1 MPVSASQW
9 KPVQTNNISEQTLLS
24 SGKAALPPKV
34 LRATWLGLFLSL
46 FAMLL
51 VRQSVS
57 YFWPTLTFT
66 AAIWKETLLWVSAIT
81 LLFIIR
87 RGERLPLTSIGLG
100 TSCWW
105 KSILWGLVI
114 AVASAAAGGVLAAL
128 TGYGHGPGSAAF
140 EKLPLWLITLIVLR
154 AGVVEELF
162 YRGYAIERLQALGL
176 KPAWAAGIPL
186 VIFALGHWTGGAANI
201 LIALVLGAI
210 LSAFYLWRRDLI
222 ANMIGHGTVD
232 FIANVLPNLFS

>member
-9 KPVQTNNISEQTLLS
+9 KPVQTNDIREQPLLT
-24 SGKAALPPKV
+24 SGKIALPPKV
-34 LRATWLGLFLSL
+34 SRSTWLGLCLSL

-87 RGERLPLTSIGLG
+87 RGERLPFTSIGLG
-100 TSCWW
+100 TSRWW
-105 KSILWGLVI
+105 KSILWGLALTVI
-114 AVASAAAGGVLAAL
+114 CGGIAGVLAAL
-128 TGYGHGPGSAAF
+128 TGYGDGPGSAAF

-162 YRGYAIERLQALGL
+162 YRGYAIERLQAVGL

-210 LSAFYLWRRDLI
+210 LGVFYLCRRDLV

>member
-1 MPVSASQW
+1 METDNIGAQSFLMTDGSAMA
-9 KPVQTNNISEQTLLS
+9 KRIS
-24 SGKAALPPKV
+24 
-34 LRATWLGLFLSL
+34 RATWVGLFLSL
-46 FAMLL
+46 FVMLL

-100 TSCWW
+100 TSRWW

-162 YRGYAIERLQALGL
+162 YRGYAIERLQAVGL

-210 LSAFYLWRRDLI
+210 LSAFYLWRRDLV

>member
-1 MPVSASQW
+1 METDNIGAQSFLVTD
-9 KPVQTNNISEQTLLS
+9 KPAVATKISR
-24 SGKAALPPKV
+24 V
-34 LRATWLGLFLSL
+34 TWLGLFLSL
-46 FAMLL
+46 FVMLL

-100 TSCWW
+100 TSRWW

-162 YRGYAIERLQALGL
+162 YRGFAIERLQAVGL

-210 LSAFYLWRRDLI
+210 LSAFYLWRRDLV

-232 FIANVLPNLFS
+232 FVANVLPNLFS

>member
-1 MPVSASQW
+1 METDNIGAQSFLMTEGSAMA
-9 KPVQTNNISEQTLLS
+9 KRIS
-24 SGKAALPPKV
+24 
-34 LRATWLGLFLSL
+34 RATWVGLFLSL
-46 FAMLL
+46 LVMLL
-51 VRQSVS
+51 VRQAVS

-66 AAIWKETLLWVSAIT
+66 AAIWKETLLWISAIT

-87 RGERLPLTSIGLG
+87 CGERLPLTSIGRG
-100 TSCWW
+100 TSRWW
-105 KSILWGLVI
+105 KSILYGLVV
-114 AVASAAAGGVLAAL
+114 AVASAAAGGVLAGL
-128 TGYGHGPGSAAF
+128 TGYGDGPCSAAF

-162 YRGYAIERLQALGL
+162 YRGYAIERLQAVGL
-176 KPAWAAGIPL
+176 KPVWAAGIPL
-186 VIFALGHWTGGAANI
+186 IIFALGHWTGGAANI

-210 LSAFYLWRRDLI
+210 LSAFYLWRRDLV

>member
-1 MPVSASQW
+1 METDNIGTQSFLMTDGSAVA
-9 KPVQTNNISEQTLLS
+9 KRIS
-24 SGKAALPPKV
+24 
-34 LRATWLGLFLSL
+34 RATWLGLFLSL
-46 FAMLL
+46 FVMLL

-87 RGERLPLTSIGLG
+87 RGERLPFTSIGLG
-100 TSCWW
+100 TSRWW
-105 KSILWGLVI
+105 KSLLWGLGI

-140 EKLPLWLITLIVLR
+140 EKLPLWLITLIVFR

-162 YRGYAIERLQALGL
+162 YRGYAIERLQAIGL

-201 LIALVLGAI
+201 LIALALGAI
-210 LSAFYLWRRDLI
+210 LSIFYLWRRDLV

>member
-1 MPVSASQW
+1 METDNIGAQSFLMTEGSAMA
-9 KPVQTNNISEQTLLS
+9 KRIS
-24 SGKAALPPKV
+24 
-34 LRATWLGLFLSL
+34 RATWVGLFLSL
-46 FAMLL
+46 FVMLL

-100 TSCWW
+100 TSRWW

-162 YRGYAIERLQALGL
+162 YRGYAIERLQAVGL

-210 LSAFYLWRRDLI
+210 LSAFYLWRRDLV

>member
-1 MPVSASQW
+1 METDNIGAQSFLMTDGSAMA
-9 KPVQTNNISEQTLLS
+9 KRIS
-24 SGKAALPPKV
+24 
-34 LRATWLGLFLSL
+34 RATWVGLFLSL
-46 FAMLL
+46 FVMLL

-100 TSCWW
+100 TSRWW
-105 KSILWGLVI
+105 KSILWGLAI

-162 YRGYAIERLQALGL
+162 YRGYAIERLQAVGL

-210 LSAFYLWRRDLI
+210 LSAFYLWRRDLV

-232 FIANVLPNLFS
+232 FVANVLPNLFS

>member
-1 MPVSASQW
+1 MSDKATPLAKVS
-9 KPVQTNNISEQTLLS
+9 
-24 SGKAALPPKV
+24 
-34 LRATWLGLFLSL
+34 RATWVGLFLSL

-66 AAIWKETLLWVSAIT
+66 AAVWKETLLWVSAIA
-81 LLFIIR
+81 LLVVIR
-87 RGERLPLTSIGLG
+87 RGERLPLSSIGLG
-100 TSCWW
+100 RSRWW
-105 KSILWGLVI
+105 KSILWGLALTVI
-114 AVASAAAGGVLAAL
+114 CGGVAGVLAAL

-140 EKLPLWLITLIVLR
+140 EKLPLWLITLIVIR

-162 YRGYAIERLQALGL
+162 YRGYAIERLQAVGL

-210 LSAFYLWRRDLI
+210 LSGFYLWRRDLA
-222 ANMIGHGTVD
+222 ANMIGHATVD
-232 FIANVLPNLFS
+232 FVANVLPSLFS

>member
-1 MPVSASQW
+1 METDNIGAQSFLMTEGSAMA
-9 KPVQTNNISEQTLLS
+9 KRIS
-24 SGKAALPPKV
+24 
-34 LRATWLGLFLSL
+34 RATWVGLFLSL
-46 FAMLL
+46 FVMLL

-87 RGERLPLTSIGLG
+87 RGERLPLASIGLG
-100 TSCWW
+100 TSRWW

-162 YRGYAIERLQALGL
+162 YRGYAIERLQAVGL

-210 LSAFYLWRRDLI
+210 LSAFYLWRRDLV

-232 FIANVLPNLFS
+232 FVANVLPNLFS

>member
-1 MPVSASQW
+1 METDNIGAQSFLMTDGSAMA
-9 KPVQTNNISEQTLLS
+9 KRIS
-24 SGKAALPPKV
+24 
-34 LRATWLGLFLSL
+34 RATWVGLFLSL
-46 FAMLL
+46 FVMLL

-100 TSCWW
+100 TSRWW

-162 YRGYAIERLQALGL
+162 YRGYAIERLQAVGL

-201 LIALVLGAI
+201 LIALVLGTI
-210 LSAFYLWRRDLI
+210 LSAFYLWRRDLV
-222 ANMIGHGTVD
+222 ANMVGHGTVD

>member
-1 MPVSASQW
+1 METDNIGAQSFLLTEGSAMA
-9 KPVQTNNISEQTLLS
+9 KRIS
-24 SGKAALPPKV
+24 
-34 LRATWLGLFLSL
+34 RATWVGLFLSL
-46 FAMLL
+46 FVMLL

-81 LLFIIR
+81 LLFIVG

-100 TSCWW
+100 TSRWW

-114 AVASAAAGGVLAAL
+114 AVASAAAGGVLAGL

-162 YRGYAIERLQALGL
+162 YRGYAIERLQAVGL

-210 LSAFYLWRRDLI
+210 LSAFYLWRRDLV

-232 FIANVLPNLFS
+232 FVANVLPNLFS

>member
-1 MPVSASQW
+1 METDNIGAQSFLLTEGSAMA
-9 KPVQTNNISEQTLLS
+9 KRIS
-24 SGKAALPPKV
+24 
-34 LRATWLGLFLSL
+34 RATWVGLFLSL
-46 FAMLL
+46 FVMLL

-100 TSCWW
+100 TSRWW

-162 YRGYAIERLQALGL
+162 YRGYAIERLQAVGL

-210 LSAFYLWRRDLI
+210 LSAFYLWRRDLV

-232 FIANVLPNLFS
+232 FVANVLPNLFS

>member
-1 MPVSASQW
+1 MEPM
-9 KPVQTNNISEQTLLS
+9 QTNYDRAHSAVTS
-24 SGKAALPPKV
+24 DKTASPPKV
-34 LRATWLGLFLSL
+34 LRSTWLGLFLSL

-128 TGYGHGPGSAAF
+128 TGYGHGPGSAPF
-140 EKLPLWLITLIVLR
+140 EKHPLMLINL
-154 AGVVEELF
+154 
-162 YRGYAIERLQALGL
+162 
-176 KPAWAAGIPL
+176 
-186 VIFALGHWTGGAANI
+186 FALPSGHDVG
-201 LIALVLGAI
+201 
-210 LSAFYLWRRDLI
+210 
-222 ANMIGHGTVD
+222 
-232 FIANVLPNLFS
+232 LFFPVI

>member
-1 MPVSASQW
+1 ME
-9 KPVQTNNISEQTLLS
+9 TDNIGAQSFLMTDGYAMAKRIS
-24 SGKAALPPKV
+24 RP
-34 LRATWLGLFLSL
+34 TWVGLFLSL
-46 FAMLL
+46 FVMLV

-128 TGYGHGPGSAAF
+128 TGYGHGPGSAPF
-140 EKLPLWLITLIVLR
+140 EKHPLMLINL
-154 AGVVEELF
+154 
-162 YRGYAIERLQALGL
+162 
-176 KPAWAAGIPL
+176 
-186 VIFALGHWTGGAANI
+186 FALPSGHDVG
-201 LIALVLGAI
+201 
-210 LSAFYLWRRDLI
+210 
-222 ANMIGHGTVD
+222 
-232 FIANVLPNLFS
+232 LFFPVI

>member
-1 MPVSASQW
+1 METDNIGAQSFLMTEGSAMA
-9 KPVQTNNISEQTLLS
+9 KRIS
-24 SGKAALPPKV
+24 
-34 LRATWLGLFLSL
+34 RATWVGLFLSL
-46 FAMLL
+46 FVMLL

-100 TSCWW
+100 TSRWW

-162 YRGYAIERLQALGL
+162 YRGYAIERLQAVGL

-210 LSAFYLWRRDLI
+210 LSVFYLWRRDLV
-222 ANMIGHGTVD
+222 ANMIGHSTVD
-232 FIANVLPNLFS
+232 FIVNVLPNLFPKR

>member
-1 MPVSASQW
+1 METDNIGAQSFLMTDGSAMA
-9 KPVQTNNISEQTLLS
+9 KRIS
-24 SGKAALPPKV
+24 
-34 LRATWLGLFLSL
+34 RATWVGLFLSL
-46 FAMLL
+46 FVMLL

-100 TSCWW
+100 TSRWW

-162 YRGYAIERLQALGL
+162 YRGYAIERLQAVGL

-210 LSAFYLWRRDLI
+210 LSAFYLWRRDLV

-232 FIANVLPNLFS
+232 FVANVLPNLFS

>member
-1 MPVSASQW
+1 METDNIGAQSFLMTDGSAMA
-9 KPVQTNNISEQTLLS
+9 KRIS
-24 SGKAALPPKV
+24 
-34 LRATWLGLFLSL
+34 RATWVGLFLSL
-46 FAMLL
+46 FVMLL

-100 TSCWW
+100 TSRWW

-114 AVASAAAGGVLAAL
+114 ALASAAAGGVLAAL

-162 YRGYAIERLQALGL
+162 YRGYAIERLQAVGL
-176 KPAWAAGIPL
+176 KPVWAAGIPL

-210 LSAFYLWRRDLI
+210 LSVFYLWRRDLV
-222 ANMIGHGTVD
+222 ANMIGHSTVD
-232 FIANVLPNLFS
+232 FIVNVLPNLFPKR

>member
-1 MPVSASQW
+1 METDNIGAQSFLMTEGSAMA
-9 KPVQTNNISEQTLLS
+9 KRIS
-24 SGKAALPPKV
+24 
-34 LRATWLGLFLSL
+34 RATWLGLCLSL
-46 FAMLL
+46 FVMLL

-87 RGERLPLTSIGLG
+87 RGERLPLTSIGLD
-100 TSCWW
+100 TSRWW
-105 KSILWGLVI
+105 KSILLGLVI

-154 AGVVEELF
+154 PGVVEELF
-162 YRGYAIERLQALGL
+162 YRGFAIERLQAVGL

-210 LSAFYLWRRDLI
+210 LSVFYLWRRDLV

>member
-1 MPVSASQW
+1 ME
-9 KPVQTNNISEQTLLS
+9 TDNIGAQSFLMTDGYAMAKRIS
-24 SGKAALPPKV
+24 RP
-34 LRATWLGLFLSL
+34 TWVGLFLSL
-46 FAMLL
+46 FVMLV
-51 VRQSVS
+51 VRQAVS

-81 LLFIIR
+81 LLFIVG

-100 TSCWW
+100 TSRWW

-114 AVASAAAGGVLAAL
+114 AVASAAAGGVLAGL

-162 YRGYAIERLQALGL
+162 YRGYAIERLQAVGL

-210 LSAFYLWRRDLI
+210 LRAFYLWRRDLV

-232 FIANVLPNLFS
+232 FVANVLPNLFS

>member
-1 MPVSASQW
+1 METDNIGAQSFLLTDGSAVA
-9 KPVQTNNISEQTLLS
+9 KRIS
-24 SGKAALPPKV
+24 
-34 LRATWLGLFLSL
+34 RATWVGLFLSL
-46 FAMLL
+46 LVMLL
-51 VRQSVS
+51 VRQAVS

-100 TSCWW
+100 TSRWW

-114 AVASAAAGGVLAAL
+114 AVASAAAGGVLAGL

-162 YRGYAIERLQALGL
+162 YRGYAIERLQAVGL
-176 KPAWAAGIPL
+176 KPVWAAGIPL

-210 LSAFYLWRRDLI
+210 LSVFYLWRRDLV

>member
-1 MPVSASQW
+1 METCANERHQRATASHVRQ
-9 KPVQTNNISEQTLLS
+9 NYI
-24 SGKAALPPKV
+24 APKV
-34 LRATWLGLFLSL
+34 SHVTWLGLFLSL

-57 YFWPTLTFT
+57 YFWPILTFT
-66 AAIWKETLLWVSAIT
+66 AAVWKETLLWVSAIT

-87 RGERLPLTSIGLG
+87 RGERLHLTSIGLG
-100 TSCWW
+100 ISRWW
-105 KSILWGLVI
+105 KSILWGLALTVI
-114 AVASAAAGGVLAAL
+114 CIGIAGVLAAL

-154 AGVVEELF
+154 AGIVEELF
-162 YRGYAIERLQALGL
+162 YRGYAIERLQAVGL

-201 LIALVLGAI
+201 LIALALGAI
-210 LSAFYLWRRDLI
+210 LSGFYLWRRDLV